1 MEYFAAQNEAGAKL
15 VGTTLVV
22 VSGVKLTSFLPSR
35 LRMASSCLNGKAFNL
50 AIGACPSI
58 DHILQISTKMVSC
71 TYLFPAVVLML
82 VMSCSS
88 VIVLCMLK
96 LEEACFC

>member
-1 MEYFAAQNEAGAKL
+1 MEYFAAEDGAGAKL
-15 VGTTLVV
+15 IGTTLVV
-22 VSGVKLTSFLPSR
+22 VSGVKLTSFLPSQ
-35 LRMASSCLNGKAFNL
+35 LRTASSCLNGKVLSL
-50 AIGACPSI
+50 AINACSSI
-58 DHILQISTKMVSC
+58 DQVLQISTKMVLC

-88 VIVLCMLK
+88 VIVLCILL